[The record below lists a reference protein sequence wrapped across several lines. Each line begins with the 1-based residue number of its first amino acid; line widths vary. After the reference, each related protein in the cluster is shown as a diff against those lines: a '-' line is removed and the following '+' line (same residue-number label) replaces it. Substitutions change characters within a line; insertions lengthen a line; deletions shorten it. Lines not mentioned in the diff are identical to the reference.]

1 MASIAP
7 FNHLDRSFA
16 AAGSPVDAAEAH
28 GCLAGSLC
36 AVAAYRFEHWLAEV
50 MPEDE
55 DADEDSGPALVA
67 LLESVFH
74 DTSQAL
80 GGQSM
85 EFAPLLPDDETPLP
99 QRVRALIS
107 WCTGFLYGLGAG
119 GLPSPDRIPGEV
131 GEVLKDFTEL
141 TRASDLEPTVEE
153 QESAEADYAE
163 LVEYV
168 RAGTQL
174 VFEELAPLRERAL
187 GLSAAGAT
195 PRH

>member
-1 MASIAP
+1 
-7 FNHLDRSFA
+7 
-16 AAGSPVDAAEAH
+16 
-28 GCLAGSLC
+28 
-36 AVAAYRFEHWLAEV
+36 
-50 MPEDE
+50 
-55 DADEDSGPALVA
+55 
-67 LLESVFH
+67 VFH
-74 DTSQAL
+74 ETSQAL

-99 QRVRALIS
+99 QRVRALIA

-119 GLPSPDRIPGEV
+119 GLPAPEHIPGEI

-141 TRASDLEPTVEE
+141 TRASDLDPTVEE
-153 QESAEADYAE
+153 QESAEADYVE

-187 GLSAAGAT
+187 GLTAAGVA